1 VKKITNII
9 YLAILGILSFFPVS
23 VVFLSFSN
31 LIKII
36 DELEGDSPSAQS
48 ASFSSEISLDFLYK
62 LKFFVFIAPILSILM
77 GIYFIVYIART
88 KRFHIITSV
97 VWIIC
102 LIIPYLNMLTVPAFW
117 IFLVFKEIKGTS
129 NNTASGGLSTMAEHK
144 YGQ

>member
-1 VKKITNII
+1 MKKITNII

-77 GIYFIVYIART
+77 GIHRLYCKNKKVPYHNLGCMDYLLNHPIFEHVDSSRFLDFLSIQRN
-88 KRFHIITSV
+88 KRN
-97 VWIIC
+97 
-102 LIIPYLNMLTVPAFW
+102 L
-117 IFLVFKEIKGTS
+117 
-129 NNTASGGLSTMAEHK
+129 
-144 YGQ
+144 